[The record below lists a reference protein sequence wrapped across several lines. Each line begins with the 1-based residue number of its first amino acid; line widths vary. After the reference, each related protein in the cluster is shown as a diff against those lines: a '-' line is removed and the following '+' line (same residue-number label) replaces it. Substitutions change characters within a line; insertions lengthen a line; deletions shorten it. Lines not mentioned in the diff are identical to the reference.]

1 MTPQPK
7 TEKGRQTQAAIL
19 QTAVNIASI
28 EGLEGLTIGRLAK
41 ELQMSKSGLFGHFG
55 SKEGLQLATVAAAR
69 QVFID
74 KVIEPARQSERGL
87 TRLWT
92 LCDAWLTYLE
102 QEVFP
107 GGCFF
112 VTAATE
118 FDNRPG
124 EIKDAVASDMRDW
137 LSYLQHNVQQAINL
151 GHLRVG
157 VEPQQLAFEIHA
169 FYIGANWAL
178 QLFDD
183 EQAANKARVAIL
195 ARLQAIRTAN
205 APALPDT
212 ARYH

>member
-1 MTPQPK
+1 MTSQPK

-19 QTAVNIASI
+19 ETAVNISSI

-69 QVFID
+69 QIFMD

-87 TRLWT
+87 IRLWT
-92 LCDAWLTYLE
+92 LCDAWLAYLE

-124 EIKDAVASDMRDW
+124 EIKDVVASNMRDW
-137 LSYLQHNVQQAINL
+137 LSYLQHNVQQAIEL
-151 GHLRVG
+151 GHLSAI

-169 FYIGANWAL
+169 LYIGANWAL
-178 QLFDD
+178 QLFAD
-183 EQAANKARVAIL
+183 EGAANKARVAIL
-195 ARLQAIRTAN
+195 TRLEAVKTAD
-205 APALPDT
+205 APTLPDI
-212 ARYH
+212 ANYR